1 MKKCFCKLQA
11 SVPIHSTTGGYANV
25 EGSLQIKKCRK
36 YAQHAIKC
44 NFLYQS
50 HTQGS
55 FIPIFPLIFASVLF
69 RIFLCLLYYQVLLPL
84 WCFSEDLVWPGA
96 VCAPWNPFLLHH
108 FWSLTNL
115 LWWKGS
121 EPSTLQ
127 GVISSLCDEIPTCW
141 PHQKGRVST
150 PGCRSSRRDEQS
162 PHPPLSTPGCGS
174 AVPIHKKFIFPGFYL
189 FDVEEVLGI
198 EGDGSAWDRN
208 IFIQSPTVTHVGLD
222 SKCYRFGL
230 QTEKHIQKH
239 FSSIKI
245 QPWSF
250 HQVSRAQLPGEYLH

>member
-69 RIFLCLLYYQVLLPL
+69 RIFLCSLYYPKCYFLSGKEPI
-84 WCFSEDLVWPGA
+84 WCFSEDLAWPDA

-108 FWSLTNL
+108 LWSLTNL
-115 LWWKGS
+115 FWWKGS
-121 EPSTLQ
+121 EPSTLKGVWWNSNMLATPKGQ
-127 GVISSLCDEIPTCW
+127 GKHPRVQELQEGWTITSSSSQHSWMWLSCSNPQKKIPF
-141 PHQKGRVST
+141 SLFL
-150 PGCRSSRRDEQS
+150 
-162 PHPPLSTPGCGS
+162 PL
-174 AVPIHKKFIFPGFYL
+174 
-189 FDVEEVLGI
+189 
-198 EGDGSAWDRN
+198 
-208 IFIQSPTVTHVGLD
+208 
-222 SKCYRFGL
+222 
-230 QTEKHIQKH
+230 
-239 FSSIKI
+239 
-245 QPWSF
+245 
-250 HQVSRAQLPGEYLH
+250 